1 MGVYFIILSYYCLR
15 GLTQNTSAQLTQTG
29 QAVTLRSVEGIVKE
43 ENFGVN
49 IV

>member
-29 QAVTLRSVEGIVKE
+29 QAVTLCSVKGIVKE